1 MLWNQYQ
8 SVLIVDNLEETFA
21 SSRWLA
27 CHQINLPRN
36 CLLSFVVLTYLGHFW
51 LNDGCKQRKYYS
63 LMFTCMSSKAV
74 HIETANSMSILIAS
88 YWHWENSLAQKEGT
102 PGSSV
107 LTVML
112 SHWHQRGVTCILKP
126 SPTCKK
132 SCLFTH
138 ISTLEA
144 GSSNL

>member
-1 MLWNQYQ
+1 MYVQQSCAYWN
-8 SVLIVDNLEETFA
+8 
-21 SSRWLA
+21 
-27 CHQINLPRN
+27 
-36 CLLSFVVLTYLGHFW
+36 
-51 LNDGCKQRKYYS
+51 CKQHEHTDSFILALRK
-63 LMFTCMSSKAV
+63 
-74 HIETANSMSILIAS
+74 LIS
-88 YWHWENSLAQKEGT
+88 TKEGM

-144 GSSNL
+144 AAAIYNNQHSQK